1 MNEELKFNAVV
12 RRLSTQEKTPA
23 GQGEGKEAS
32 PAKNR
37 ALSPHRTS
45 SWRDWLDLQI
55 DRGWLTDGGEYTTD
69 WTVSA

>member
-1 MNEELKFNAVV
+1 MDL
-12 RRLSTQEKTPA
+12 QEKTPA

-45 SWRDWLDLQI
+45 SWRDWLDLEPVM
-55 DRGWLTDGGEYTTD
+55 GWFTDGGEE
-69 WTVSA
+69 VFEVA